1 MFCVGDKIV
10 HPMHG
15 AGVIESIVDE
25 KIGRDLVRFYVFR
38 MPVSGLTLKIPT
50 ANSEMIGVR
59 AVSSAETIERV
70 LAELPKLSVDMTTNW
85 NHRYRENMERIKSG
99 DLLEVARRD
108 QGADAPRRR
117 ARALHR
123 RAQDAAQRQTDP
135 AFGGRAGRGC
145 GVCRRGGACQCGHDG
160 GGERMKKLL
169 GRLLG
174 KGVSAVRPTC
184 TAILAAAGSSQRMGG
199 ENKLLLPLDGM
210 PVLAH
215 TLRAVD
221 AAQSVDEI
229 VIAAREED
237 LLTYAELCKTYG
249 IRKPVKVVVGG
260 ATRQES
266 VLRAALEARADA
278 KLLAVQ
284 DGARPLVTPELF
296 DAVVLR
302 AAVCAAAA
310 PAVPVHDTIKLAR
323 DRRVTETPD
332 RSMLFAVQTPQV
344 FDAGLLKAALQS
356 ALTEHAALTDDCS
369 AVERLGKAVYLTDGD
384 EENIKITTPLDLIVA
399 ETILRRRE
407 EREAEE

>member
-1 MFCVGDKIV
+1 
-10 HPMHG
+10 
-15 AGVIESIVDE
+15 
-25 KIGRDLVRFYVFR
+25 
-38 MPVSGLTLKIPT
+38 
-50 ANSEMIGVR
+50 
-59 AVSSAETIERV
+59 
-70 LAELPKLSVDMTTNW
+70 
-85 NHRYRENMERIKSG
+85 
-99 DLLEVARRD
+99 
-108 QGADAPRRR
+108 
-117 ARALHR
+117 
-123 RAQDAAQRQTDP
+123 
-135 AFGGRAGRGC
+135 
-145 GVCRRGGACQCGHDG
+145 
-160 GGERMKKLL
+160 MKKLL

-199 ENKLLLPLDGM
+199 ENKLLDGM

-369 AVERLGKAVYLTDGD
+369 AVERLGKEVYLTDGD

>member
-1 MFCVGDKIV
+1 
-10 HPMHG
+10 
-15 AGVIESIVDE
+15 
-25 KIGRDLVRFYVFR
+25 
-38 MPVSGLTLKIPT
+38 
-50 ANSEMIGVR
+50 
-59 AVSSAETIERV
+59 
-70 LAELPKLSVDMTTNW
+70 
-85 NHRYRENMERIKSG
+85 
-99 DLLEVARRD
+99 
-108 QGADAPRRR
+108 
-117 ARALHR
+117 
-123 RAQDAAQRQTDP
+123 
-135 AFGGRAGRGC
+135 
-145 GVCRRGGACQCGHDG
+145 
-160 GGERMKKLL
+160 MKKLL

-184 TAILAAAGSSQRMGG
+184 TAILAAAGSSQRMGS

-302 AAVCAAAA
+302 AAVCA
-310 PAVPVHDTIKLAR
+310 VPVHDTIKLAR

>member
-1 MFCVGDKIV
+1 
-10 HPMHG
+10 
-15 AGVIESIVDE
+15 
-25 KIGRDLVRFYVFR
+25 
-38 MPVSGLTLKIPT
+38 
-50 ANSEMIGVR
+50 
-59 AVSSAETIERV
+59 
-70 LAELPKLSVDMTTNW
+70 
-85 NHRYRENMERIKSG
+85 
-99 DLLEVARRD
+99 
-108 QGADAPRRR
+108 
-117 ARALHR
+117 
-123 RAQDAAQRQTDP
+123 
-135 AFGGRAGRGC
+135 
-145 GVCRRGGACQCGHDG
+145 
-160 GGERMKKLL
+160 MKKLL

-229 VIAAREED
+229 VI
-237 LLTYAELCKTYG
+237 
-249 IRKPVKVVVGG
+249 
-260 ATRQES
+260 
-266 VLRAALEARADA
+266 AALEARADA

-407 EREAEE
+407 EREVEE

>member
-1 MFCVGDKIV
+1 
-10 HPMHG
+10 
-15 AGVIESIVDE
+15 
-25 KIGRDLVRFYVFR
+25 
-38 MPVSGLTLKIPT
+38 
-50 ANSEMIGVR
+50 
-59 AVSSAETIERV
+59 
-70 LAELPKLSVDMTTNW
+70 
-85 NHRYRENMERIKSG
+85 
-99 DLLEVARRD
+99 
-108 QGADAPRRR
+108 
-117 ARALHR
+117 
-123 RAQDAAQRQTDP
+123 
-135 AFGGRAGRGC
+135 
-145 GVCRRGGACQCGHDG
+145 
-160 GGERMKKLL
+160 MKKLL

-229 VIAAREED
+229 VIAARGEGP

-260 ATRQES
+260 ATREES

-369 AVERLGKAVYLTDGD
+369 AVERLGKEVYLTDGD

>member
-1 MFCVGDKIV
+1 
-10 HPMHG
+10 
-15 AGVIESIVDE
+15 
-25 KIGRDLVRFYVFR
+25 
-38 MPVSGLTLKIPT
+38 
-50 ANSEMIGVR
+50 
-59 AVSSAETIERV
+59 
-70 LAELPKLSVDMTTNW
+70 
-85 NHRYRENMERIKSG
+85 
-99 DLLEVARRD
+99 
-108 QGADAPRRR
+108 
-117 ARALHR
+117 
-123 RAQDAAQRQTDP
+123 
-135 AFGGRAGRGC
+135 
-145 GVCRRGGACQCGHDG
+145 
-160 GGERMKKLL
+160 MKKLL

-221 AAQSVDEI
+221 TAQSVDEI

-260 ATRQES
+260 ATREES

-399 ETILRRRE
+399 EAILRRRE
-407 EREAEE
+407 EREATLPASASRRRPRRGSALPERDLASRRTRSRCLRK